1 MKRKILSFVLA
12 CQILGYTQIPVHAAE
27 ANVEG
32 EHIGYVCFHKV
43 PYRARFASYPP
54 EQYGGRKLY
63 LVTKMKDGS
72 YFAYYK

>member
-32 EHIGYVCFHKV
+32 ENIGYVYFHKV
-43 PYRARFASYPP
+43 PYCASFARRIIQQSNVLGGYYHEKSY
-54 EQYGGRKLY
+54 
-63 LVTKMKDGS
+63 S
-72 YFAYYK
+72 